1 MGVFCAERGDVF
13 GVRRWYALTMVM
25 GLTFVIGE
33 ANDYHTS
40 VSEGP
45 TVSSDAYGS
54 VYYITTA
61 STC

>member
-1 MGVFCAERGDVF
+1 
-13 GVRRWYALTMVM
+13 MVM

-40 VSEGP
+40 VSEGT